1 MKYLYETSTELKMSY
16 IDKITFMN
24 HVKNFAKENLGISS
38 NNTPYILE
46 SYKLDENT
54 NGSCTYLDAG
64 FNVTEILYVNIRQE
78 LPLYQMISTIL
89 HETKHVQQHIRK
101 PLYFR
106 FAHKIKRAL
115 EKRDLY
121 DGIFYTLALHEISA
135 RRYAR
140 KMMKKYNKELNAL
153 IEKAYNNELD
163 QLLY

>member
-1 MKYLYETSTELKMSY
+1 MKYLYEMTTELNLTY
-16 IDKITFMN
+16 LDKVTFMN
-24 HVKNFAKENLGISS
+24 HVKNFAKDNLGISS
-38 NNTPYILE
+38 NNTPYMLE
-46 SYKLDENT
+46 SCKLDDDT
-54 NGSCTYLDAG
+54 NGTCTYLNAG
-64 FNVTEILYVNIRQE
+64 INLTELLYVNIRQE
-78 LPLYQMISTIL
+78 LPLYQMINTIL

-106 FAHKIKRAL
+106 FAYKIKCSL
-115 EKRDLY
+115 EKRGLY